1 MDLPFQIAILI
12 MSVVIHEVSHGY
24 AASYLGDDT
33 ARWQGRLTLNP
44 FKHLD
49 LVGSFLV
56 PVVAYM
62 TAGFI
67 FGWAKPVPYNPYYLK
82 NQKYGPAM
90 VGAAGPLSNILMA
103 LFFGVLIRFADAFA
117 LPAQFLQIAMF
128 IVFLNLILAIF
139 NLVPIPPLDGSK
151 VLFAFLPD
159 RARDLEIFF
168 EKYGLIL
175 LLLFI
180 FFFAGAILP
189 IAAFLFR
196 LITGLSF

>member
-1 MDLPFQIAILI
+1 
-12 MSVVIHEVSHGY
+12 
-24 AASYLGDDT
+24 
-33 ARWQGRLTLNP
+33 
-44 FKHLD
+44 
-49 LVGSFLV
+49 
-56 PVVAYM
+56 
-62 TAGFI
+62 
-67 FGWAKPVPYNPYYLK
+67 
-82 NQKYGPAM
+82 M